1 MNKKELVKNLI
12 KDIQD
17 IYTIANRFDNP
28 ENIHSIDI
36 DLALS
41 KVRNLY
47 ELLLKLNP
55 QGIYKTEYQKEEIST
70 IPEQE
75 EIKKEK
81 EKSVEVEKQINKSQE
96 ISETVD
102 IEIIEE
108 SPVKE
113 PELVNEAPILDEKPK
128 EQKPPVEDKPTK
140 KTAEIKQNGNSPEIV
155 ADKFQ
160 SKNFVHD
167 TISKKNIKKD
177 VSSKMQSKPIKDI
190 NSAIGLNDKFIFIRE
205 LFNNNKDQYLET
217 IQVLN
222 NFDTFENAVSF
233 LDENFDW
240 DSEDPNY
247 ERLKELVRR
256 KYSWNSIE
264 YRVSRQNTI
273 ILRN

>member
-17 IYTIANRFDNP
+17 TYTIINRFDNP

-55 QGIYKTEYQKEEIST
+55 QGTYRTEYQKEEIST
-70 IPEQE
+70 ITEQE
-75 EIKKEK
+75 VRKKEN
-81 EKSVEVEKQINKSQE
+81 EESIEIEKQINKPQE
-96 ISETVD
+96 VRETVD
-102 IEIIEE
+102 IETITETIKE
-108 SPVKE
+108 S
-113 PELVNEAPILDEKPK
+113 ELAIEAPVMDEKPK
-128 EQKPPVEDKPTK
+128 KQKPPIEDKPTK
-140 KTAEIKQNGNSPEIV
+140 NTAEIKQNGNSPEIV

-177 VSSKMQSKPIKDI
+177 VSSKMQSKPINDI

-205 LFNNNKDQYLET
+205 LFNNNKDQYIET

-247 ERLKELVRR
+247 DRLKELVRR
-256 KYSWNSIE
+256 KYSAI
-264 YRVSRQNTI
+264 
-273 ILRN
+273 

>member
-55 QGIYKTEYQKEEIST
+55 QGIYRTEYQKEEIST
-70 IPEQE
+70 ITKQE
-75 EIKKEK
+75 ESKKAK
-81 EKSVEVEKQINKSQE
+81 EESVEVEKQINKPQE
-96 ISETVD
+96 NSETID
-102 IEIIEE
+102 FENIKESPAKESEIAIETPVIEE
-108 SPVKE
+108 KQ
-113 PELVNEAPILDEKPK
+113 K
-128 EQKPPVEDKPTK
+128 EQKPIEDKPSK
-140 KTAEIKQNGNSPEIV
+140 KTAEIKQNGISPEIV
-155 ADKFQ
+155 ADRFH
-160 SKNFVHD
+160 SKTFVHD
-167 TISKKNIKKD
+167 NISRKNTKKD
-177 VSSKMQSKPIKDI
+177 VSSKMQSKPITDI

-205 LFNNNKDQYLET
+205 LFGNNKEHYIET

-222 NFDTFENAVSF
+222 NFDTFENAVNF

-240 DSEDPNY
+240 DAEDPNY

-256 KYSWNSIE
+256 KYSAK
-264 YRVSRQNTI
+264 
-273 ILRN
+273 

>member
-55 QGIYKTEYQKEEIST
+55 QGTYRTEYQNKEIST
-70 IPEQE
+70 ITKQE
-75 EIKKEK
+75 ERKKEK
-81 EKSVEVEKQINKSQE
+81 EESDVADKQINKSQE
-96 ISETVD
+96 ISETED
-102 IEIIEE
+102 IEITEESSVKEHELVIESTEIEE
-108 SPVKE
+108 KT
-113 PELVNEAPILDEKPK
+113 K
-128 EQKPPVEDKPTK
+128 EQKAPVENKPTK
-140 KTAEIKQNGNSPEIV
+140 KAVEIKQNGTSPEIV
-155 ADKFQ
+155 ADRFH
-160 SKNFVHD
+160 SKTFVHD
-167 TISKKNIKKD
+167 NILKKNVKKD
-177 VSSKMQSKPIKDI
+177 VSSKMQSKPISDI

-205 LFNNNKDQYLET
+205 LFNNNKDLYIET
-217 IQVLN
+217 IQILN
-222 NFDTFENAVSF
+222 NFDTFENAVVF

-256 KYSWNSIE
+256 KY
-264 YRVSRQNTI
+264 
-273 ILRN
+273 L